1 MANNDE
7 HGFGSMNEDKQRD
20 IASAIANVTPA
31 PGRTASQDGR
41 TGYLEELIGTTEGET
56 RFDCASD
63 WVAGRHSGRG

>member
-31 PGRTASQDGR
+31 SVLAEQPRKMAAPGTSKN
-41 TGYLEELIGTTEGET
+41 
-56 RFDCASD
+56 
-63 WVAGRHSGRG
+63 